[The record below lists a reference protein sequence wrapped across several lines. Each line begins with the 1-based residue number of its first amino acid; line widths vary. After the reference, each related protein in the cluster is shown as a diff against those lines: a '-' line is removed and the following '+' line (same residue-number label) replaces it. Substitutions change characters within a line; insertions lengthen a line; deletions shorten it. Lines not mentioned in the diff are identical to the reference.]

1 MRLNGWVFILCL
13 SFQLFLVN
21 TAKAQRATAQP
32 ISQPLWLEV
41 AANNVQERTALASQ
55 GYDIVAVEEDRV
67 IVLGTEEQLRE
78 MQRSQ
83 KLLASYPQGLSPFDF
98 PKQDADFHNY
108 AELTKQI
115 ENLALKN
122 AGTMTVTSIGSTNE
136 NRDLWLIRL
145 SADTT
150 SKPATVFMG
159 GHHAREHVSVE
170 VPLRL
175 VEYLLEEYN
184 KKNPRIVSLFNTYE
198 IFIIPLVNPDGA
210 EFDISTGNYQYWRKN
225 REFQSG
231 NNYGVDLNRN
241 YGYGWGGAGAS
252 TNPSSET
259 YRGPNAFSENE
270 TQAIKNWVEQ
280 TPQLQ
285 MMLSY
290 HTFSKLVLWPWGHLE
305 GKISN
310 PADLLTFETMGKAM
324 AKMAGYRPMKSGD
337 LYLASGDTCDWA
349 YGEHGIFAFTFELDP
364 QSQWEGGFYL
374 EASAIEGIFQKNIE
388 PALYLIEAAKL

>member
-1 MRLNGWVFILCL
+1 MQSNIYALILGVF
-13 SFQLFLVN
+13 FQIFFIDI
-21 TAKAQRATAQP
+21 ATAQLQSP
-32 ISQPLWLEV
+32 MAIQHLWLEI
-41 AANNVQERTALASQ
+41 AAKTVQERTALASQ

-67 IVLGTEEQLRE
+67 IVLGTEGQLLE
-78 MQRSQ
+78 MQRTQ
-83 KLLASYPQGLSPFDF
+83 RLLATYPQGLSPFDF

-108 AELTKQI
+108 QELTEEIKK
-115 ENLALKN
+115 LALKN
-122 AGTMTVTSIGSTNE
+122 PSIMTVTSIGSTIE
-136 NRDLWLIRL
+136 KRDLWLIRL
-145 SADTT
+145 STDTT

-175 VEYLLEEYN
+175 VQYLLEEYN
-184 KKNPRIVSLFNTYE
+184 KKNPRIVSLFNNYE
-198 IFIIPLVNPDGA
+198 IFVIPLVNPDGA

-225 REFQSG
+225 REFESE

-241 YGYGWGGAGAS
+241 YGYGWGGVGAS

-259 YRGPNAFSENE
+259 YRGPSAFSEQE

-290 HTFSKLVLWPWGHLE
+290 HTFSKLVLWPWGHIE

-310 PADLLTFETMGKAM
+310 SADLLKFETMGKTM

-364 QSQWEGGFYL
+364 QSQWEGGFYPG
-374 EASAIEGIFQKNIE
+374 ASVIEGIFQKNIE
-388 PALYLIEAAKL
+388 PALYLVESAVL

>member
-1 MRLNGWVFILCL
+1 MRFNYFILMFCV
-13 SFQLFLVN
+13 S
-21 TAKAQRATAQP
+21 AQALPSLA
-32 ISQPLWLEV
+32 SQPLWLEIS
-41 AANNVQERTALASQ
+41 ANNVLERTALATK
-55 GYDIVAVEEDRV
+55 GYDIVAVEHDRV
-67 IVLGTEEQLRE
+67 IVLGSEAQLSE
-78 MQRSQ
+78 MQRAK

-98 PKQDADFHNY
+98 PAQDSDFHNY
-108 AELTKQI
+108 AELTKKI
-115 ENLALKN
+115 EALALQN
-122 AGTMTVTSIGSTNE
+122 PTTMTVTSIGLTAQK
-136 NRDLWLIRL
+136 RDLWLIRL
-145 SADTT
+145 SAD
-150 SKPATVFMG
+150 SVAKPATVFMG

-175 VEYLLEEYN
+175 MQYLLEEYN
-184 KKNPRIVSLFNTYE
+184 KKNPRVVALFNTHE

-210 EFDISTGNYQYWRKN
+210 EYDISTGNYQYWRKN
-225 REFQSG
+225 REPQPG

-241 YGYGWGGAGAS
+241 YGFGWGGPGAS
-252 TNPSSET
+252 TSPSSET
-259 YRGPNAFSENE
+259 YRGPSAFSELE
-270 TQAIKNWVEQ
+270 TRAIKNWVEQ

-285 MMLSY
+285 KMLSY

-310 PADLLTFETMGKAM
+310 TADLLKFETMGKTM

-374 EASAIEGIFQKNIE
+374 GASAIEGIFQKNIE
-388 PALYLIEAAKL
+388 PALYLIETATR